1 MGAPV
6 IAPYGQPQS
15 DLDELAALLRDELDP
30 ADRTLGVLAV
40 LDVVATSTAGP
51 DAALVAAAV
60 EVVDEQARTA
70 FDLATTT
77 HAARQ
82 SETPSVAATRLDR
95 ALAASTIPAGP
106 ERPPEPGADEATWF
120 AADAWIAREAASLAD
135 HCGFLLDELDL
146 ALTHL
151 ERVPASDRSALAEQ
165 ATQALDMLAHARELW
180 HALA

>member
-1 MGAPV
+1 MGPPV
-6 IAPYGQPQS
+6 IAPYGQTQS
-15 DLDELAALLRDELDP
+15 DLDELAALLLDELDP

-40 LDVVATSTAGP
+40 LDVVAKSTAGP

-82 SETPSVAATRLDR
+82 SETPSIAATRLDR
-95 ALAASTIPAGP
+95 ALAASAIPAGP
-106 ERPPEPGADEATWF
+106 QRAPDPGPDEATWF

-151 ERVPASDRSALAEQ
+151 DRIPADDRPALAAQ
-165 ATQALDMLAHARELW
+165 AMAALDTLAHARELW
-180 HALA
+180 RALA